1 MIPMTIPRC
10 PLRVRSIA
18 RAVAPLVVL
27 SLATAVLLLFPP
39 ARFSFYPQCP
49 IHEYLHLQCPGCGG
63 TRALVALLHGHLAEA
78 FHFNALVTLLLP
90 FAAACGILSYSRFLQ
105 SEPLRW
111 PQASPLA
118 MYAAL
123 AVTATFTVVRNL
135 PLHSF

>member
-1 MIPMTIPRC
+1 MIAMTIPRC

-18 RAVAPLVVL
+18 RAAAPLVVL

-63 TRALVALLHGHLAEA
+63 TRALVALLHGHLAQA
-78 FHFNALVTLLLP
+78 FHFNALFTLLLP
-90 FAAACGILSYSRFLQ
+90 FPVAGGILCYIRFLQ
-105 SEPLRW
+105 RKPLRW

-118 MYAAL
+118 MHAAL
-123 AVTATFTVVRNL
+123 AVTAAFTVVRNL